1 MEIEITHRFE
11 EESANLAKLLVNY
24 WEAWM
29 SLDELDLHLQN
40 QIEYGTHNN
49 EFILGLTYA
58 RDMLRKTMEEYEISL
73 EMIR

>member
-24 WEAWM
+24 WEAWT
-29 SLDELDLHLQN
+29 SLDKLDLHLQN
-40 QIEYGTHNN
+40 QIKHGTHNN
-49 EFILGLTYA
+49 EFLLGLTYA